1 MIFLFF
7 VVVLKTV
14 NVISLLL
21 HSCFMVSLLIDDV
34 LSRAEKFD
42 RIYEIL
48 GIPRERY
55 DELFHK
61 YGEEFRGIVKIGS
74 FVKAGIELLRWL
86 GFRDEEIDLEKVVK
100 SVVVMKVLVHHINKS
115 SGQAKTL
122 LIKKGR

>member
-1 MIFLFF
+1 
-7 VVVLKTV
+7 
-14 NVISLLL
+14 
-21 HSCFMVSLLIDDV
+21 MVSLLIDDV

-55 DELFHK
+55 DELFSR
-61 YGEEFRGIVKIGS
+61 YCEEFRGIVKIGS

-100 SVVVMKVLVHHINKS
+100 SVVVMKVLVHHINVTRRK
-115 SGQAKTL
+115 
-122 LIKKGR
+122 